1 MYPVVDYI
9 KLLLHDS
16 DCGITLTSKV
26 IFQTQ
31 GIAAGVIVLF
41 LAVLEWYVP

>member
-1 MYPVVDYI
+1 MYPVLDFI

-16 DCGITLTSKV
+16 DCRIILTSKV

-31 GIAAGVIVLF
+31 GITAGVKVF
-41 LAVLEWYVP
+41 YF

>member
-16 DCGITLTSKV
+16 DCGITLTLKV

-31 GIAAGVIVLF
+31 GIAAGGQSVLF
-41 LAVLEWYVP
+41 LAVLE